1 MSEKSSREEDA
12 SASRAPLHSACDR
25 EGLVQE
31 CELLI
36 RENRKARRKAD
47 RMFSLIPCQD
57 PSRGPNLR
65 EVMNYY
71 GEKNKM
77 LHEVRRKPKPASA
90 FNAGAYEN
98 AAEDI
103 TDLPACY
110 RSGSKHSALDELRDN
125 PDLVDEVRRRAASN
139 IGVSP
144 NQVQYIHHR
153 ASTKVAANDKEED
166 TTNSVARLPDEIKSP
181 NLSHTCAFCGFSGTR
196 YRCSRCQSVSYCS
209 VACQRRHWKASHHMS
224 CSKV

>member
-1 MSEKSSREEDA
+1 MSAKSSEKDA
-12 SASRAPLHSACDR
+12 RATLPVPNERDR
-25 EGLVQE
+25 DVLVQE

-36 RENRKARRKAD
+36 RENRKAQRRAD
-47 RMFSLIPCQD
+47 KMFHLIPCKD

-77 LHEVRRKPKPASA
+77 LNEVRRKPKPASA
-90 FNAGAYEN
+90 FNAGVADN
-98 AAEDI
+98 GREDI
-103 TDLPACY
+103 TDLPARY
-110 RSGSKHSALDELRDN
+110 RSGSKYSALDELKDN

-144 NQVQYIHHR
+144 QQVQYIHHR
-153 ASTKVAANDKEED
+153 ASATKAVSDED
-166 TTNSVARLPDEIKSP
+166 NTNSVARLPDEIKKA

-209 VACQRRHWKASHHMS
+209 VACQRRHWKASHHMT
-224 CSKV
+224 CSK